1 MLPDIVHGLQSI
13 AQALLSQKP
22 GKAAQMA
29 VITDQAHTTT
39 SYAALATNVF
49 VTAVVGSSGQL
60 LITWS
65 AGIYNVASGKYLSF
79 GITGPNG
86 YSLSPDDTR
95 SIRNDVSGFVGIQER
110 TYLAEGLA
118 AGTYTV
124 TLYARTSTGTAQI
137 FDKRLIAT
145 PL

>member
-22 GKAAQMA
+22 GKAAQSYNA
-29 VITDQAHTTT
+29 TDQSHTTT
-39 SYAALATNVF
+39 TYAVLATNQF
-49 VTAVVGSSGQL
+49 VTAVVGSSGQM
-60 LITWS
+60 LITIS
-65 AGIYNVASGKYLSF
+65 AGLYNVAAFKALSF
-79 GITGPNG
+79 GIAGPNG
-86 YSLSPDDTR
+86 YSLAPDDSR
-95 SIRNDVSGFVGIQER
+95 CIRNDVSGFVGTQEK

-124 TLYARTSTGTAQI
+124 TLYARVGSGTGQI
-137 FDKRLIAT
+137 FDKRLIVT